1 MAKRQAKYPVPHRNL
16 VLRINQ
22 RLKADGRMLK
32 ATRSALA
39 EELLGKFYMVDAN
52 NGGIVEQ
59 DLNLSAFARQIG
71 ACRNGKSCA
80 L

>member
-1 MAKRQAKYPVPHRNL
+1 
-16 VLRINQ
+16 
-22 RLKADGRMLK
+22 
-32 ATRSALA
+32 
-39 EELLGKFYMVDAN
+39 MVDAN